1 MLKSCSVTI
10 LNGFRSIEPTQYA
23 IPFISV
29 ISDLTFSIKLSSSTS
44 VTVNVHP
51 NFSAIEPTSV
61 SFLATR
67 WISFPEFFNCSAKL
81 DPIDPVAPKIR
92 YFSDMSEKYLI
103 FGATGS
109 IGSSLAEQLKNSGND
124 IHLVARN
131 ETEVGSI
138 AEKLGCTFTVTDV
151 LEDNFI
157 EKVKSDITEIKGI
170 AYCVGSIDLKPLRMV
185 TEQDFNKCMKLNLYS
200 AVEVIK
206 GYQES
211 LKKNKGSIVLFST
224 VAAQRGFTNHAI
236 IASAK
241 AAVEGLTVSLAAEF
255 APNIRV
261 NCIAPSLTKS
271 KIAEP
276 MLKNTTIAEGIAKA
290 HPLKRLGEGKDSAS
304 LAKFLI
310 TEDGSWVTGQIIAVD
325 GGRSKLS

>member
-1 MLKSCSVTI
+1 
-10 LNGFRSIEPTQYA
+10 
-23 IPFISV
+23 
-29 ISDLTFSIKLSSSTS
+29 
-44 VTVNVHP
+44 
-51 NFSAIEPTSV
+51 
-61 SFLATR
+61 
-67 WISFPEFFNCSAKL
+67 
-81 DPIDPVAPKIR
+81 
-92 YFSDMSEKYLI
+92 MSEKYLV

-109 IGSSLAEQLKNSGND
+109 IGSSLAEQLVSSEHNV
-124 IHLVARN
+124 HLVGRN
-131 ETEVGSI
+131 ESELKSI
-138 AEKLGCTFTVTDV
+138 SQKLGCTNTVADV
-151 LEDNFI
+151 LEDGFI
-157 EKVKSDITEIKGI
+157 EKVKNDISEIKGI

-200 AVEVIK
+200 AVEAIK

-241 AAVEGLTVSLAAEF
+241 AAIEGLTVSLAAEF

-261 NCIAPSLTKS
+261 NCIAPSLTNS

-276 MLKNTTIAEGIAKA
+276 MLKNKALAEGIAKA

-304 LAKFLI
+304 LAKFLM
-310 TEDGSWVTGQIIAVD
+310 TNESSWITGQIIAVD

>member
-1 MLKSCSVTI
+1 
-10 LNGFRSIEPTQYA
+10 
-23 IPFISV
+23 
-29 ISDLTFSIKLSSSTS
+29 
-44 VTVNVHP
+44 
-51 NFSAIEPTSV
+51 
-61 SFLATR
+61 
-67 WISFPEFFNCSAKL
+67 
-81 DPIDPVAPKIR
+81 
-92 YFSDMSEKYLI
+92 MSEKYVI

-124 IHLVARN
+124 IHLVGRN
-131 ETEVGSI
+131 ESELSSVS
-138 AEKLGCTFTVTDV
+138 EKLGCSHTVADV
-151 LEDNFI
+151 LEDGFI
-157 EKVKSDITEIKGI
+157 EKVKSDISEIKGL

-185 TEQDFNKCMKLNLYS
+185 NEQDFQKCMKLNLYS
-200 AVEVIK
+200 AVEAIK
-206 GYQES
+206 GFQES

-236 IASAK
+236 IASTK

-276 MLKNTTIAEGIAKA
+276 MLKNTAVAEGIAKA

-304 LAKFLI
+304 LAKFLL
-310 TEDGSWVTGQIIAVD
+310 TEDSSWVTGQIIAVD